1 FVLLMPIPVVPVRLI
16 VAIQAPV
23 GPVHVAGSATI
34 PTVIWT
40 TGSAASHRVFAARC
54 RTILRQRQRS
64 PTRQQRGHNRERL
77 QGCQVRTRSTH
88 NAYSPTPAMKTERE
102 SVFLTQIIGWFPFS

>member
-1 FVLLMPIPVVPVRLI
+1 MPIPVVPLI

-64 PTRQQRGHNRERL
+64 PTRQQRGHNREKSSRL
-77 QGCQVRTRSTH
+77 SCSYFLNTQRLLTHACNENRTH
-88 NAYSPTPAMKTERE
+88 ERYFDPDHRL
-102 SVFLTQIIGWFPFS
+102 VP